1 MYDMLR
7 IIAGKYR
14 SRLLKKPNS
23 KTTRPTLDR
32 VREALF
38 NIIQSEINDAI
49 VLDCFA
55 GSGAFCLEALSR
67 NAKKAIAIEKDKL
80 AYQIIKQNAQ
90 GLNETN
96 IEIKLMDS
104 INYLKTEKELVFDFI
119 YLDPPYKLDIIYQSL
134 ELILKNELLKNTGK
148 IIIETNFEKQFE
160 MPDGLEVFDQRIYG
174 KTKLIFIKKI

>member
-1 MYDMLR
+1 
-7 IIAGKYR
+7 
-14 SRLLKKPNS
+14 
-23 KTTRPTLDR
+23 
-32 VREALF
+32 
-38 NIIQSEINDAI
+38 
-49 VLDCFA
+49 
-55 GSGAFCLEALSR
+55 LSR
-67 NAKKAIAIEKDKL
+67 NAKKAIAIEKDKF
-80 AYQIIKQNAQ
+80 AYEIIKQNAQ
-90 GLNETN
+90 SLNETN

-134 ELILKNELLKNTGK
+134 ELILKNELLKNNGK